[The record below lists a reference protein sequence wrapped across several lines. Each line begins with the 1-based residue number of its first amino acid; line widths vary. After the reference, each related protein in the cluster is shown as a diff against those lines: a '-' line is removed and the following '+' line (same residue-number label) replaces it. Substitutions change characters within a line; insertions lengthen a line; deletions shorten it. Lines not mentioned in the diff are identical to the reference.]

1 MDPRAGSASNLRRGS
16 ALGGASI
23 LALLA
28 GCGGPLRHATGPVES
43 AAATASGPAD
53 VSWTCSVRADERW
66 IAVDLAL
73 ENRGAAPV
81 EWPNPAPGAVIVV
94 DADPDGACTIRVSRP
109 HEPAGY
115 AIPGAAAP
123 AAVEV
128 PAGATSHLL
137 GGFAVVPVD
146 TAPELRWSR
155 LGPTVAVRPG
165 DRCAV
170 VCASVY
176 WPPRV
181 GEPPPPNPDGSYTVD
196 PKLLSWLDPVV
207 PISASPAEVGVTA
220 DRPFRV
226 VLEVDPPAPLP
237 TPPE

>member
-1 MDPRAGSASNLRRGS
+1 MLV
-16 ALGGASI
+16 
-23 LALLA
+23 LLA
-28 GCGGPLRHATGPVES
+28 ACGGTLRVVGPVDAVTS
-43 AAATASGPAD
+43 VATGPAD

-73 ENRGAAPV
+73 ENRGTSPV
-81 EWPNPAPGAVIVV
+81 EWPNPAPGAVIEV

-115 AIPGAAAP
+115 AIPGAADP
-123 AAVEV
+123 LAVEV
-128 PAGATSHLL
+128 PPGAASHLL

-146 TAPELRWSR
+146 TVPEVRWSK
-155 LGPTVAVRPG
+155 LGPTVALRPG

-181 GEPPPPNPDGSYTVD
+181 GEPPPRNADGSYTID
-196 PKLLSWLDPVV
+196 PELLSWLDPVV